1 MQNLGVF
8 ALVTGGAL
16 SAVAAIAHLV
26 CIAGG
31 ARAYRLMGAS
41 PRMVRAAEAGKL
53 QPTLVTLAIAAVL
66 GVWAA
71 YAWAGAGVIAH
82 LPLTKLALV
91 AITVVYLGRAVAFPL
106 LKPLFPANSQ
116 VFWWVSSGICLV
128 MGLLHL
134 LGVISLWPL
143 L

>member
-1 MQNLGVF
+1 
-8 ALVTGGAL
+8 
-16 SAVAAIAHLV
+16 
-26 CIAGG
+26 
-31 ARAYRLMGAS
+31 
-41 PRMVRAAEAGKL
+41 MVRAVEAGKL
-53 QPTLVTLAIAAVL
+53 QPALVTLAIAAVL

-71 YAWAGAGVIAH
+71 YAWAGAGVLAH

-91 AITVVYLGRAVAFPL
+91 AITAVYLGRAVAFPL
-106 LKPLFPANSQ
+106 LKPFFPANSQ

-134 LGVISLWPL
+134 WGVIALWPL

>member
-8 ALVTGGAL
+8 ALVMGGAL

-71 YAWAGAGVIAH
+71 YAWAGAGVIDH

-91 AITVVYLGRAVAFPL
+91 AITAVYLGRAVAFPL

-134 LGVISLWPL
+134 LGVIALWPL
-143 L
+143 F